1 MSISDT
7 GIENLPF
14 RRGIE
19 VLLRTDD
26 FKRAAEALEN
36 ALGHNLL
43 TPNDHGDQK
52 ITRAKNAVKSAK
64 EKKDHLIEELEQIK
78 GVMEQTQSEIA
89 QLQSHCRRLT
99 RSRPH
104 G

>member
-43 TPNDHGDQK
+43 TPHDHGDQK

-64 EKKDHLIEELEQIK
+64 EKKDHFSMQAN
-78 GVMEQTQSEIA
+78 V
-89 QLQSHCRRLT
+89 
-99 RSRPH
+99 
-104 G
+104 